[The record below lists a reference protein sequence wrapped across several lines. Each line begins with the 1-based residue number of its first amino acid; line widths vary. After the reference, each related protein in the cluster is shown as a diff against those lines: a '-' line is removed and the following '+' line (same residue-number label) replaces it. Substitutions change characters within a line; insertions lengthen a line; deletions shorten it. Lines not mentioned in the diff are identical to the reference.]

1 MAKELPGPGSVAGQR
16 VEAPPSRLLEF
27 EEQTEVGSVYLQALM
42 HRQLRLSLTLA
53 LVFVAF
59 LFVQPLISTLFPQWA
74 SLRLG
79 GVPLP
84 WLILGIGSY
93 PILIWLGSVYVR
105 RAEEVDDEFTDLL
118 S

>member
-1 MAKELPGPGSVAGQR
+1 VARDRAAPSTVAGPEGEPQ
-16 VEAPPSRLLEF
+16 PSRLLEF
-27 EEQTEVGSVYLQALM
+27 QEQTEVGSVYLQALM
-42 HRQLRLSLTLA
+42 RRQLRLSLTLA
-53 LVFVAF
+53 LIFVGF
-59 LFVQPLISTLFPQWA
+59 LFIQPLISTWIPQWA
-74 SLRLG
+74 ALRLG

-93 PILIWLGSVYVR
+93 PILIWLGLVYVR